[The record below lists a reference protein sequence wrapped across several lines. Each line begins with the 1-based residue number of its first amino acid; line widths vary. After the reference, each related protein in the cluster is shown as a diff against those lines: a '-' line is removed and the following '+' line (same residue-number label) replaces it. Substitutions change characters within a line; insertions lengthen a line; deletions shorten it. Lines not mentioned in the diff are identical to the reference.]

1 MGAGANAVL
10 SHVADVLVNISQNCV
25 TAVGNQFQLDTG
37 GAREVVIRGLDVT
50 TTGSA
55 TMGRCESNTDVDIGP
70 VHAAIDDRL
79 EQVMRAAEQMEGD
92 EVNFTVNIRES
103 ITADVVTNCTAV
115 AVNTVR
121 LLFRDVE
128 ESVLIDNV
136 NIRQHAQAEMTRCIQ
151 NAQVRIGNDTR
162 PLRQYLEEHEDDFEV
177 DDGAG
182 GAIRGGRRAHA
193 ERYARPTCKTLPQ
206 AMRMLRVAAIASLAC
221 ILIATG
227 LLIREHYRKLTPVS
241 GTPRK
246 QQPRRTGPRP

>member
-10 SHVADVLVNISQNCV
+10 SQVADVLVNISQNCV
-25 TAVGNQFQLDTG
+25 ATVGNQFQLDTG

-55 TMGRCESNTDVDIGP
+55 TMGRCQSTTTDVDIGP

-79 EQVMRAAEQMEGD
+79 EQVVRAAEQMEGD

-162 PLRQYLEEHEDDFEV
+162 PLRQYLEEHEDHFEV

-193 ERYARPTCKTLPQ
+193 KRYARPTCKTLPE
-206 AMRMLRVAAIASLAC
+206 AMLLLRVAAIASLAC

-227 LLIREHYRKLTPVS
+227 LLIREH
-241 GTPRK
+241 RK
-246 QQPRRTGPRP
+246 QRDGPRP